1 MKKIALLF
9 ATAGLV
15 VASLSSCIEDSE
27 VTGALTDD
35 MKNEIAGEDPD
46 KVFSA
51 DQAGMYTNLQQYVY
65 SNVSHNY
72 FGQKSFDYLT
82 SLMGNDMVMTGQ
94 YAMSLYH
101 YLLQYRGAAHV
112 PTYNRWYEYYTCIA
126 AANDILASIDPEE
139 TNPDVLKYKATALAF
154 RGYAYLQLTMLYS
167 YSYYVGADDTKWGK
181 GAQYDHS
188 QDLCV
193 PINTETITGN
203 QPRST
208 VAQVY
213 DQLIGDLETA
223 YTLFEE
229 NGMVKTSSPT
239 DMDGCVAA
247 NYLMRAFMVKHDWAN
262 AAKYAKVIMDNF
274 GVLDTEAD
282 ITQGF
287 SDINL
292 KDVVFGC
299 EINSNNSTIYMSW
312 FSQMDS
318 YGDGYAGIGVTR
330 AAFGP
335 FVEQIPDSDIRLQWF
350 CCDRTT
356 GGLLRDTQ
364 EPVAANYQSVK
375 FIGTGR
381 PNIQAGIREGWE
393 LGDYIYLRSEEAYL
407 TYAEALAHQGDASAK
422 TVLEDFMRTR
432 DPQYTCTATAKA
444 DLIAEIN
451 FQKRVEFW
459 GEGMEY
465 LDNRRLNIPVDRTDA
480 TWGSANNHLD
490 AAKFRKEQEDI
501 DFLYQLPNSEIENN
515 FEIGPGNQ
523 NP

>member
-35 MKNEIAGEDPD
+35 MKNEITGEDPD

-51 DQAGMYTNLQQYVY
+51 DLAGMYTNLQQYVY
-65 SNVSHNY
+65 SDKNHNY

-101 YLLQYRGAAHV
+101 YLLQYRGAAAKF
-112 PTYNRWYEYYTCIA
+112 TDNRWYEYYTCIA

-318 YGDGYAGIGVTR
+318 YGGGYAGIGVTR

-335 FVEQIPDSDIRLQWF
+335 FVEQISDTDIRLQWF